1 MNILLWAIKNF
12 PLKKKNRWFFCF
24 NYIPEIQKRKS
35 TDVLGTLHPTS
46 FKWML
51 D

>member
-1 MNILLWAIKNF
+1 MKYEHPALGNQKFPIEKDKPRVLLF
-12 PLKKKNRWFFCF
+12 S

-46 FKWML
+46 F
-51 D
+51 